1 MLQQF
6 FLNYFCLRKS
16 ELVMTYSIIYEKIS
30 DPSFEEGYYYAHLPA
45 LFLMTHGFGFEGAKA
60 AASGLLSKLIFHNVF

>member
-1 MLQQF
+1 
-6 FLNYFCLRKS
+6 
-16 ELVMTYSIIYEKIS
+16 MTYSIIYEKIS